1 MDKERFDREKDYL
14 STMLFFRSMKDRHL
28 ITEEE
33 YAEIDTKML
42 EKYRPLLCCLFSE
55 KALT

>member
-1 MDKERFDREKDYL
+1 MDKEQFDREKDYL

-42 EKYRPLLCCLFSE
+42 EKYCPLLCCLFSE